1 MCAGVSVYSL
11 EDLDSVTS
19 SRLVDQHNTV
29 ITEDLVRGQS
39 LQNGLHQHRLEVLHS
54 GTVLIEALMVFE

>member
-1 MCAGVSVYSL
+1 MYYSL

-19 SRLVDQHNTV
+19 SRLVDQYNTV

-39 LQNGLHQHRLEVLHS
+39 LHNGLHQNRLEVLHS